1 MTFLR
6 WLGGF
11 VVLFWLIGILLSI
24 GGNLI
29 NILLIVAAVVFV
41 IDALSSGKKNHVKT
55 SNKKIS

>member
-11 VVLFWLIGILLSI
+11 VVLFWLIGILLST

-29 NILLIVAAVVFV
+29 NILLIVAAIVFV
-41 IDALSSGKKNHVKT
+41 IDALSSRKKNM
-55 SNKKIS
+55 

>member
-11 VVLFWLIGILLSI
+11 IVLFWLMGVILSI

-29 NILLIVAAVVFV
+29 NILLLTASAVFI
-41 IDALSSGKKNHVKT
+41 IDAITNRRKSM
-55 SNKKIS
+55 

>member
-11 VVLFWLIGILLSI
+11 VVLFWLMAILLSI

-29 NILLIVAAVVFV
+29 NILLIVAAIVF
-41 IDALSSGKKNHVKT
+41 ITDALSSRRKT
-55 SNKKIS
+55 M

>member
-1 MTFLR
+1 MNFLR

-29 NILLIVAAVVFV
+29 NILLIVAAIVFL
-41 IDALSSGKKNHVKT
+41 IDAVSGRRKRK
-55 SNKKIS
+55 

>member
-29 NILLIVAAVVFV
+29 NFLLIIAAIVFV
-41 IDALSSGKKNHVKT
+41 IDALSNRRKSM
-55 SNKKIS
+55 

>member
-1 MTFLR
+1 MNFLR

-29 NILLIVAAVVFV
+29 NILLIVAAIVFV
-41 IDALSSGKKNHVKT
+41 IDAVSGRIKRK
-55 SNKKIS
+55 

>member
-11 VVLFWLIGILLSI
+11 VVLFGLMGVLFSI

-29 NILLIVAAVVFV
+29 NILLIVAAIVFI
-41 IDALSSGKKNHVKT
+41 IDVYLAEKK
-55 SNKKIS
+55 SCKK

>member
-24 GGNLI
+24 GGNII
-29 NILLIVAAVVFV
+29 NILLIVAAIVFI
-41 IDALSSGKKNHVKT
+41 IDALSSRRKT
-55 SNKKIS
+55 M

>member
-6 WLGGF
+6 WLSGF

-29 NILLIVAAVVFV
+29 NVLLIMAAIVFV
-41 IDALSSGKKNHVKT
+41 IDALSSRRKT
-55 SNKKIS
+55 M